1 MSKTRLA
8 SDQMDPMT
16 VKEDKVGFLNVALG
30 ENCPSRMRTRR
41 QMIISLMLSDS
52 PQ

>member
-1 MSKTRLA
+1 
-8 SDQMDPMT
+8 MDLM
-16 VKEDKVGFLNVALG
+16 KAKADRIQFLNVTLG
-30 ENCPSRMRTRR
+30 EKCPSRMRTRR